1 MQSAKVIPKKRNRLL
16 SVVVSQSE
24 LHINIQV
31 TFICVPI
38 ECNLAM
44 KMVARGLDVDA
55 KLVDL
60 CVILP
65 EYRFKLLSIFELLS
79 MFSIILPYIEHNK
92 LSIGFKNFLMDMSK
106 PAIGFQL

>member
-1 MQSAKVIPKKRNRLL
+1 MQSAKFILTIRNRLL

-31 TFICVPI
+31 TFICLPI
-38 ECNLAM
+38 ECKVQSRNE
-44 KMVARGLDVDA
+44 KTVARGLDVDV

-60 CVILP
+60 CVNLP

-79 MFSIILPYIEHNK
+79 MFSIILPIHRT
-92 LSIGFKNFLMDMSK
+92 
-106 PAIGFQL
+106 